1 MYFVLHLISFS
12 LSLSLLCTY
21 THSLSTCFF
30 VSLLSPSFTLFI
42 HEQGAMSNDQVR
54 ELEVIIDSIIKTN
67 NPVFAKEASLPL
79 AKEVQGLRA
88 CFDEVCLNLHI
99 YTS

>member
-1 MYFVLHLISFS
+1 
-12 LSLSLLCTY
+12 
-21 THSLSTCFF
+21 
-30 VSLLSPSFTLFI
+30 
-42 HEQGAMSNDQVR
+42 MSNDQVR